1 MRPRLY
7 PLRSA
12 PAGLLW
18 LLAMHAFAQ
27 DADAPGAESSA
38 AQTEAEPLGP
48 KTPGADPPAPL
59 AAPTQAAAEQPSI
72 ASAEL
77 ERRGAT
83 IRAINIIVDN
93 VFDPEGNPK
102 EDKAL
107 YRFANR
113 VHVRSRPDVIQ
124 TALLFKAGDRYEGRV
139 LDESARALRA
149 RGFLADVRIAYRTY
163 DAASNSVDVEVR
175 VRDAWSLSLN
185 AKLSHS
191 GGKTE
196 WGLGLDDDNF
206 LGYGKEVNV
215 NYKSTI
221 DRDESLLGYRDDNV
235 LHTRMRL
242 GAVFANASDGYRREL
257 YAERPF
263 YSLDARWM
271 TGGQYLDQ
279 RRVDTMYDLGHEI
292 DEFRHDIRDLT
303 IRGGLSR
310 GIVDSRTRRWLFGV
324 SSEEDTFVPT
334 ERTPQPLLLP
344 PDRKLVYPWIGWQ
357 LVADDFREMTELND
371 MGRTEDVA
379 LGINLFASIG
389 FAEKSLGSDRDA
401 TLLRATVTRGWE
413 PGTRDLL
420 QLGVGT
426 STRHERDG
434 FKNSVTK
441 LDARYYRRN
450 SDSRLLSVSLSA
462 LATHELDPDTQV
474 LLGGDSGLRG
484 YPIRYQAGE
493 NRVLF
498 TVEQRFYTDF
508 YPWRLFRFGYAAFFD
523 AGRVTGR
530 DPRASAPLGTLY
542 DVGFGL
548 RLTSPR
554 ASSGQILHID
564 LAFPLN
570 APPNIDNV
578 QLIVETKATF

>member
-1 MRPRLY
+1 
-7 PLRSA
+7 
-12 PAGLLW
+12 
-18 LLAMHAFAQ
+18 MHAFAQ
-27 DADAPGAESSA
+27 DADAPRVDPSA
-38 AQTEAEPLGP
+38 TQAEAEPLGP

-83 IRAINIIVDN
+83 IRAIKIIVDN
-93 VFDPEGNPK
+93 VFDPEGNPE

-113 VHVRSRPDVIQ
+113 VHVRTRPEVIQ
-124 TALLFKAGDRYEGRV
+124 TALLFKSGDRYEGRV
-139 LDESARALRA
+139 LDEAARALRA

-163 DAASNSVDVEVR
+163 DPASNSVDVEVR

-206 LGYGKEVNV
+206 LGYGKELNV

-235 LHTRMRL
+235 LNTRMRL

-257 YAERPF
+257 YSERPF

-271 TGGQYLDQ
+271 TGGQLLDQ
-279 RRVDTMYDLGHEI
+279 RRVDTMYDLGQEI

-303 IRGGLSR
+303 IRGGVSR

-324 SSEEDTFVPT
+324 SLEEDTFVPT

-357 LVADDFREMTELND
+357 LVADEFREMTELND

-389 FAEKSLGSDRDA
+389 FAEKSFGSDRDA

-420 QLGVGT
+420 QLGAGT
-426 STRHERDG
+426 ATRHERDG

-441 LDARYYRRN
+441 VDARYYRRN
-450 SDSRLLSVSLSA
+450 SDNRLLSVSLSA

-474 LLGGDSGLRG
+474 LLGGDNGLRG

>member
-1 MRPRLY
+1 MR
-7 PLRSA
+7 
-12 PAGLLW
+12 
-18 LLAMHAFAQ
+18 AFAQ
-27 DADAPGAESSA
+27 DASAPEAVPSA
-38 AQTEAEPLGP
+38 APVETEPRGA
-48 KTPGADPPAPL
+48 KTPGAEPPPADPPASTQP
-59 AAPTQAAAEQPSI
+59 APSQLSI
-72 ASAEL
+72 ANAEL

-93 VFDPEGNPK
+93 VFDPEGNPE

-113 VHVRSRPDVIQ
+113 VHIRSRPEVIE
-124 TALLFKAGDRYEGRV
+124 TALLFKTGDRYEGRV

-149 RGFLADVRIAYRTY
+149 RGFLADVRIVYRTY

-196 WGLGLDDDNF
+196 WGIGLDEDNF
-206 LGYGKEVNV
+206 LGHGKEVNFS
-215 NYKSTI
+215 YKSTI
-221 DRDESLLGYRDDNV
+221 DRDETLLGYRDDNV
-235 LHTRMRL
+235 LNTRVRL

-257 YAERPF
+257 FSERPF

-271 TGGQYLDQ
+271 TGGQWLDQ
-279 RRVDTMYDLGHEI
+279 RRVDTMYDLGQEI
-292 DEFRHDIRDLT
+292 DEYRHDIHDLT
-303 IRGGLSR
+303 IRGGVSR
-310 GIVDSRTRRWLFGV
+310 GIVDSRTRRWFFGV

-334 ERTPQPLLLP
+334 ELKPQPLLLP
-344 PDRKLVYPWIGWQ
+344 PDRKLVYPWVGWQ

-389 FAEKSLGSDRDA
+389 FAQKSFGSDRDA

-413 PGTRDLL
+413 PGEPGNLF
-420 QLGVGT
+420 QLGAGT
-426 STRHERDG
+426 STRYEHDG
-434 FKNSVTK
+434 FKNSVTE

-450 SDSRLLSVSLSA
+450 SDTRLLSVSLSA
-462 LATHELDPDTQV
+462 VATHELDPDTQV
-474 LLGGDSGLRG
+474 LLGGDNGLRG

-493 NRVLF
+493 NRALF

-523 AGRVTGR
+523 AGRVTGH

-554 ASSGQILHID
+554 ASRGQILHID
-564 LAFPLN
+564 LAFPIN
-570 APPNIDNV
+570 APPNIDSV
-578 QLIVETKATF
+578 QLIVETKGTF

>member
-1 MRPRLY
+1 MRPSLH

-12 PAGLLW
+12 PAVLLW
-18 LLAMHAFAQ
+18 LLAMHAFGQ
-27 DADAPGAESSA
+27 DADAPPAESSA
-38 AQTEAEPLGP
+38 AQAEAEPLGP
-48 KTPGADPPAPL
+48 KTPGDEPPAPL
-59 AAPTQAAAEQPSI
+59 ATPPQAAVQASI

-77 ERRGAT
+77 EHRGAT

-93 VFDPEGNPK
+93 VFDPEGNPE

-113 VHVRSRPDVIQ
+113 VHVRTRPEELE

-149 RGFLADVRIAYRTY
+149 RGFLADVRIVYRTY
-163 DAASNSVDVEVR
+163 DPVSNSVDVEVR

-196 WGLGLDDDNF
+196 WGLGLDEDNF
-206 LGYGKEVNV
+206 LGHGKEVNV
-215 NYKSTI
+215 SYKSTI
-221 DRDESLLGYRDDNV
+221 DRDEWLLGYRDDNV
-235 LHTRMRL
+235 LNTRVRL
-242 GAVFANASDGYRREL
+242 GVVFANASDGYRREL
-257 YAERPF
+257 YSERPF

-271 TGGQYLDQ
+271 TGGQFLDQ
-279 RRVDTMYDLGHEI
+279 RRVDTMYDLGQAI
-292 DEFRHDIRDLT
+292 DEFRHDIRDLA
-303 IRGGLSR
+303 IRGGVSR

-334 ERTPQPLLLP
+334 DRTPQPLLLP
-344 PDRKLVYPWIGWQ
+344 PDRKLVYPWVGWQ

-371 MGRTEDVA
+371 MGRTEDIA

-389 FAEKSLGSDRDA
+389 LAQKSFGSDRDA

-413 PGTRDLL
+413 PGDRALL
-420 QLGVGT
+420 QLGAST
-426 STRHERDG
+426 STRHEHDG
-434 FKNSVTK
+434 FKNSVTQM
-441 LDARYYRRN
+441 DARYYRRN
-450 SDSRLLSVSLSA
+450 SDNRLLSVSLSA
-462 LATHELDPDTQV
+462 LATHELDPETQV
-474 LLGGDSGLRG
+474 LLGGDNGLRG

-493 NRVLF
+493 NRMLF

-554 ASSGQILHID
+554 ASRGQILHID
-564 LAFPLN
+564 LAFPIN

-578 QLIVETKATF
+578 QLIVETKGTF

>member
-1 MRPRLY
+1 MR
-7 PLRSA
+7 
-12 PAGLLW
+12 
-18 LLAMHAFAQ
+18 AFAQ
-27 DADAPGAESSA
+27 DADVPGAESTA
-38 AQTEAEPLGP
+38 ALAEAEPLVPSTRGAEPLGSTPAAQLAQAP
-48 KTPGADPPAPL
+48 K
-59 AAPTQAAAEQPSI
+59 PSI

-83 IRAINIIVDN
+83 IRAINIVVDN
-93 VFDPEGNPK
+93 VFDPEGNP
-102 EDKAL
+102 EENKAL

-113 VHVRSRPDVIQ
+113 VHVRTRPDVIES
-124 TALLFKAGDRYEGRV
+124 ALFFKTGDRYDGRL

-149 RGFLADVRIAYRTY
+149 RGFLADVRIVYRTY

-206 LGYGKEVNV
+206 MGYGKELNV
-215 NYKSTI
+215 SYKSTI

-235 LHTRMRL
+235 LNTRVRL
-242 GAVFANASDGYRREL
+242 GAIFANASDGYRREL
-257 YAERPF
+257 YSERPF
-263 YSLDARWM
+263 YSLDTRWM

-279 RRVDTMYDLGHEI
+279 RRTDTMYDLGREI
-292 DEFRHDIRDLT
+292 DEFRHDIRNLT
-303 IRGGLSR
+303 IRGGVSR
-310 GIVDSRTRRWLFGV
+310 GIVDARTRRWLFGV

-334 ERTPQPLLLP
+334 ELVPVPVLLP
-344 PDRKLVYPWIGWQ
+344 PDRKLVYPWVGWQ

-389 FAEKSLGSDRDA
+389 FAEKAFGSDRDA

-413 PGTRDLL
+413 PGDRALL
-420 QLGVGT
+420 QLGAST
-426 STRHERDG
+426 ATRHEHDG
-434 FKNSVTK
+434 FKNSLTQ
-441 LDARYYRRN
+441 LDARYYLRN
-450 SDSRLLSVSLSA
+450 SDNRLLSVALGA
-462 LATHELDPDTQV
+462 LATHELDPETQV
-474 LLGGDSGLRG
+474 LLGGDNGLRG

-493 NRVLF
+493 NRLLF
-498 TVEQRFYTDF
+498 TIEQRFYTDF

-554 ASSGQILHID
+554 ASRGQILHID

-570 APPNIDNV
+570 APPDIDNV
-578 QLIVETKATF
+578 QLIVETKGTF

>member
-1 MRPRLY
+1 MR
-7 PLRSA
+7 
-12 PAGLLW
+12 
-18 LLAMHAFAQ
+18 AFAQ
-27 DADAPGAESSA
+27 DADAPGAEA
-38 AQTEAEPLGP
+38 AARPAGAEASGLEP
-48 KTPGADPPAPL
+48 TGAEL
-59 AAPTQAAAEQPSI
+59 ARAEQPAAAQPAI

-83 IRAINIIVDN
+83 IRTINVIVDN
-93 VFDPEGNPK
+93 VFDPEGNPE

-113 VHVRSRPDVIQ
+113 VHMPTRSDVIE
-124 TALLFKAGDRYEGRV
+124 TALLFKAGDRYQGRV

-149 RGFLADVRIAYRTY
+149 RGFLADVRIVYRTY

-196 WGLGLDDDNF
+196 WGLGLDEDNF
-206 LGYGKEVNV
+206 LGRGKEVNFS
-215 NYKSTI
+215 YKSTI

-235 LHTRMRL
+235 LNTRVRL

-257 YAERPF
+257 YSERPF

-271 TGGQYLDQ
+271 TGGQFLDQ
-279 RRVDTMYDLGHEI
+279 RRVDTMYDLGQEI
-292 DEFRHDIRDLT
+292 DEFRHDLHDIT
-303 IRGGLSR
+303 IRGGVSH

-334 ERTPQPLLLP
+334 EQTPQPLLLP

-389 FAEKSLGSDRDA
+389 FAEKSFGSDRDA

-413 PGTRDLL
+413 PGDGALL
-420 QLGVGT
+420 QLGAGT
-426 STRHERDG
+426 ATRYEHDG
-434 FKNSVTK
+434 FKNSVTQ

-450 SDSRLLSVSLSA
+450 LDDRLLSISLSA
-462 LATHELDPDTQV
+462 LATHELDPETQV
-474 LLGGDSGLRG
+474 LLGGDNGLRG

-493 NRVLF
+493 NRMLF
-498 TVEQRFYTDF
+498 TVEERFYTDF

-530 DPRASAPLGTLY
+530 DPRAAAPLGTLY

-554 ASSGQILHID
+554 ASRGQILHID

-570 APPNIDNV
+570 APPTIDRV
-578 QLIVETKATF
+578 QLIVETKGSF

>member
-1 MRPRLY
+1 MRAL
-7 PLRSA
+7 
-12 PAGLLW
+12 
-18 LLAMHAFAQ
+18 AQ
-27 DADAPGAESSA
+27 DAGAPG
-38 AQTEAEPLGP
+38 TGPEAPV
-48 KTPGADPPAPL
+48 A
-59 AAPTQAAAEQPSI
+59 PSI

-93 VFDPEGNPK
+93 VFDPEGNP
-102 EDKAL
+102 EENKAL

-113 VHVRSRPDVIQ
+113 VHVRTRPEVIA
-124 TALLFKAGDRYEGRV
+124 TALLFKEGDRYAGRV

-149 RGFLADVRIAYRTY
+149 RGFLADVRIVYRTY

-206 LGYGKEVNV
+206 LGYAKELNV
-215 NYKSTI
+215 SYKSTI
-221 DRDESLLGYRDDNV
+221 DRDESMLGYRDDNV
-235 LHTRMRL
+235 LNTRMRL
-242 GAVFANASDGYRREL
+242 NAVWGNASDGRRREL
-257 YAERPF
+257 LAERPF

-271 TGGQYLDQ
+271 TGGQFLDW
-279 RRVDTMYDLGHEI
+279 RRVDTMYDLGQTI

-303 IRGGLSR
+303 IRGGVSR

-324 SSEEDTFVPT
+324 SSEEDTFAPTDRKPVPA
-334 ERTPQPLLLP
+334 LLP

-379 LGINLFASIG
+379 LGINLLASIG
-389 FAEKSLGSDRDA
+389 FAEKSFGSDRDA
-401 TLLRATVTRGWE
+401 TLLSVKLARGWE
-413 PGTRDLL
+413 PGEPGGLL
-420 QLGVGT
+420 QLGASS
-426 STRHERDG
+426 STRHEQDG
-434 FKNSVTK
+434 FKNSVTQ

-450 SDSRLLSVSLSA
+450 AENRLLSVSLSA
-462 LATHELDPDTQV
+462 VSTHELDPEKQV
-474 LLGGDSGLRG
+474 LLGGDNGLRG

-493 NRVLF
+493 NRLLF
-498 TVEQRFYTDF
+498 TAEQRFYTDF

-530 DPRASAPLGTLY
+530 DPRAAPPLGTLY

-564 LAFPLN
+564 LAFPIN
-570 APPNIDNV
+570 APPTIDKV
-578 QLIVETKATF
+578 QLIVETKASF

>member
-1 MRPRLY
+1 MRPSLH

-18 LLAMHAFAQ
+18 LLAVRALAQ
-27 DADAPGAESSA
+27 NADAPGAERA
-38 AQTEAEPLGP
+38 AAPAEAEPNGLEP
-48 KTPGADPPAPL
+48 RAAEPAHAMPPA
-59 AAPTQAAAEQPSI
+59 AAPPAI

-83 IRAINIIVDN
+83 IRAINIVVDN
-93 VFDPEGNPK
+93 VFDPNNPE

-107 YRFANR
+107 YRWANR
-113 VHVRSRPDVIQ
+113 VHMRTRPDVIE
-124 TALLFKAGDRYEGRV
+124 TALLFKAGDRYDGRV

-149 RGFLADVRIAYRTY
+149 RGFLADVRIVYRTY

-196 WGLGLDDDNF
+196 WGLGLDEDNF
-206 LGYGKEVNV
+206 LGRGKEVNIS
-215 NYKSTI
+215 YKSTI
-221 DRDESLLGYRDDNV
+221 DRDESLLAYRDDNV
-235 LHTRMRL
+235 LNTRVRL

-257 YAERPF
+257 FSERPF

-271 TGGQYLDQ
+271 MGGQFLNQ
-279 RRVDTMYDLGHEI
+279 RR
-292 DEFRHDIRDLT
+292 HDVRDVT
-303 IRGGLSR
+303 IRGGVSR
-310 GIVDSRTRRWLFGV
+310 GIVDARTRRWLFGV

-357 LVADDFREMTELND
+357 LVADEFREMTELND

-389 FAEKSLGSDRDA
+389 FAEKAFGSDRDA

-413 PGTRDLL
+413 PGEPGNLF
-420 QLGVGT
+420 QLGAST
-426 STRHERDG
+426 STRHEHDG
-434 FKNSVTK
+434 FKNSVTQV
-441 LDARYYRRN
+441 DARYYRRN
-450 SDSRLLSVSLSA
+450 TDNRLLSLSLSA
-462 LATHELDPDTQV
+462 LSTHELDPETQV
-474 LLGGDSGLRG
+474 LLGGDNGLRG

-498 TVEQRFYTDF
+498 TAEERFYTDF

-554 ASSGQILHID
+554 ASRGQILHID
-564 LAFPLN
+564 LAFPIN
-570 APPNIDNV
+570 APPTIDNV
-578 QLIVETKATF
+578 QLIVETKGTF

>member
-1 MRPRLY
+1 
-7 PLRSA
+7 
-12 PAGLLW
+12 
-18 LLAMHAFAQ
+18 MHAFAQ
-27 DADAPGAESSA
+27 DADAPATESSA
-38 AQTEAEPLGP
+38 PKTEAEPLGP
-48 KTPGADPPAPL
+48 KTPGAEPPAPL

-77 ERRGAT
+77 ERRGAS
-83 IRAINIIVDN
+83 IRTINIIVDN
-93 VFDPEGNPK
+93 VFDPEGNPE

-113 VHVRSRPDVIQ
+113 VHVRTRPDVLK
-124 TALLFKAGDRYEGRV
+124 TALLFKEGDRYNGRV

-215 NYKSTI
+215 SYKSTI
-221 DRDESLLGYRDDNV
+221 DRDESWLGYRDDN
-235 LHTRMRL
+235 LLGTRVRL

-257 YAERPF
+257 STERPF

-271 TGGQYLDQ
+271 VGEQYLDQ

-303 IRGGLSR
+303 IRGGISR

-334 ERTPQPLLLP
+334 DLKPQPVLLP

-379 LGINLFASIG
+379 LGINLITSIG
-389 FAEKSLGSDRDA
+389 FAKKSFGSDRDA

-413 PGTRDLL
+413 PGDRALL
-420 QLGVGT
+420 QLGAGT
-426 STRHERDG
+426 STRYERDG
-434 FKNSVTK
+434 FKNSVTQVA
-441 LDARYYRRN
+441 ARYYRRN
-450 SDSRLLSVSLSA
+450 SDSRLLNVSLSA
-462 LATHELDPDTQV
+462 ISTHELDPETQV
-474 LLGGDSGLRG
+474 LLGGDNGLRG

-493 NRVLF
+493 NRMLF

-530 DPRASAPLGTLY
+530 DPRAAAPLGTLY

-570 APPNIDNV
+570 APPDIDKV
-578 QLIVETKATF
+578 QLIVETKASF

>member
-1 MRPRLY
+1 MRPSLH

-38 AQTEAEPLGP
+38 AQAEAEPLGP

-59 AAPTQAAAEQPSI
+59 AAPTQAASEQPSI

-83 IRAINIIVDN
+83 IRAIKIIVDN
-93 VFDPEGNPK
+93 VFDPEGNPE

-113 VHVRSRPDVIQ
+113 VHVRTRSDVIQ

-206 LGYGKEVNV
+206 LGYGREVNV
-215 NYKSTI
+215 AYKSTI

-257 YAERPF
+257 YSERPF

-271 TGGQYLDQ
+271 TGGQFLDQ
-279 RRVDTMYDLGHEI
+279 RRVDTMYDLGQEI

-303 IRGGLSR
+303 IRGGVSR

-324 SSEEDTFVPT
+324 SLEEDTFVPT
-334 ERTPQPLLLP
+334 DLKPQPVLLP

-389 FAEKSLGSDRDA
+389 FAEKSFGSDRDA

-413 PGTRDLL
+413 PGDARPVPAWRRHVDAPRARRFQEFGDAARRALL
-420 QLGVGT
+420 PAQYRQPPAERLA
-426 STRHERDG
+426 ERDR
-434 FKNSVTK
+434 
-441 LDARYYRRN
+441 DPRARSGNASAARRRQRPARL
-450 SDSRLLSVSLSA
+450 SDPLSGRREPGAIHRRAALLHRLLSVATVPLRVCGVLRRGPGDRPRSA
-462 LATHELDPDTQV
+462 
-474 LLGGDSGLRG
+474 
-484 YPIRYQAGE
+484 
-493 NRVLF
+493 RV
-498 TVEQRFYTDF
+498 
-508 YPWRLFRFGYAAFFD
+508 GAARH
-523 AGRVTGR
+523 A
-530 DPRASAPLGTLY
+530 L
-542 DVGFGL
+542 
-548 RLTSPR
+548 
-554 ASSGQILHID
+554 
-564 LAFPLN
+564 
-570 APPNIDNV
+570 
-578 QLIVETKATF
+578 

>member
-1 MRPRLY
+1 LMRPSLH

-12 PAGLLW
+12 PAGFLW
-18 LLAMHAFAQ
+18 LLAMHAYAQ
-27 DADAPGAESSA
+27 DVEPPASAPAPVEQSPPAEPA
-38 AQTEAEPLGP
+38 AQT
-48 KTPGADPPAPL
+48 
-59 AAPTQAAAEQPSI
+59 SI

-77 ERRGAT
+77 ERRNAT
-83 IRAINIIVDN
+83 IRSVNIIVDN
-93 VFDPEGNPK
+93 VFDPEGNP
-102 EDKAL
+102 EENKAL

-113 VHVRSRPDVIQ
+113 VHVRTRPEVIE
-124 TALLFKAGDRYEGRV
+124 TALLFKAGDRYDERV

-149 RGFLADVRIAYRTY
+149 RGFIAEVRIVYRTY

-191 GGKTE
+191 GGKTQ
-196 WGLGLDDDNF
+196 WGLGLDEDNF
-206 LGYGKEVNV
+206 LGHGKEVSV
-215 NYKSTI
+215 SYKSTI
-221 DRDESLLGYRDDNV
+221 DRDESLLGYSDDNV
-235 LHTRMRL
+235 LGTRMRL
-242 GAVFANASDGYRREL
+242 SAVLSNASDGYRRDL
-257 YAERPF
+257 LAERPF

-271 TGGQYLDQ
+271 TGGAFSDQ
-279 RRVDTMYDLGHEI
+279 SRVDTMYDLGHAI
-292 DEFRHDIRDLT
+292 DEFRHDVRDFT
-303 IRGGLSR
+303 IRGGVSK

-324 SSEEDTFVPT
+324 TSEKDTFQPT

-357 LVADDFREMTELND
+357 LVADDFREMSELND

-389 FAEKSLGSDRDA
+389 FAEKSFGSDRDA

-413 PGTRDLL
+413 PGELGLFQIGAGTQTRYEHD
-420 QLGVGT
+420 
-426 STRHERDG
+426 EG
-434 FKNSVTK
+434 FKNSVTQ

-450 SDSRLLSVSLSA
+450 SANRLLSVSLSA

-474 LLGGDSGLRG
+474 LLGGDNGLRG

-493 NRVLF
+493 NRMLF

-508 YPWRLFRFGYAAFFD
+508 YLWRLIRFGYAAFFD

-554 ASSGQILHID
+554 ASRGQILHID
-564 LAFPLN
+564 LAFPIN
-570 APPNIDNV
+570 APPTIDQV
-578 QLIVETKATF
+578 QLIVETKGSF

>member
-1 MRPRLY
+1 MRPSLH

-27 DADAPGAESSA
+27 DADTPGAESSA
-38 AQTEAEPLGP
+38 A
-48 KTPGADPPAPL
+48 K
-59 AAPTQAAAEQPSI
+59 EQSPI

-83 IRAINIIVDN
+83 IRAINIIVEN
-93 VFDPEGNPK
+93 VFDPEGNPE

-113 VHVRSRPDVIQ
+113 VHMRTRSDVIQ
-124 TALLFKAGDRYEGRV
+124 TALLFRAGDRYDGRV

-149 RGFLADVRIAYRTY
+149 RGFLADVRIVYRTY
-163 DAASNSVDVEVR
+163 DATTNSVDVEVR

-196 WGLGLDDDNF
+196 WGLGLDEDNF
-206 LGYGKEVNV
+206 LGRGKEINIS
-215 NYKSTI
+215 YKSTI

-235 LHTRMRL
+235 LNTRVRL
-242 GAVFANASDGYRREL
+242 GAVFANASDGHRREL
-257 YAERPF
+257 YSERPF
-263 YSLDARWM
+263 YSLDTRWM
-271 TGGQYLDQ
+271 TGGQFLDQ
-279 RRVDTMYDLGHEI
+279 RRIDTMYDLGQEI
-292 DEFRHDIRDLT
+292 DEFRHDVRDLT
-303 IRGGLSR
+303 IRGGVSR
-310 GIVDSRTRRWLFGV
+310 GIVDSRTRRWLFGA

-334 ERTPQPLLLP
+334 EQKPQPVLLP
-344 PDRKLVYPWIGWQ
+344 PDRKLVYPWVGWQ

-379 LGINLFASIG
+379 IGINLFASIG
-389 FAEKSLGSDRDA
+389 FAEKAFGSDRNA
-401 TLLRATVTRGWE
+401 TLLRAQVTRGWE
-413 PGTRDLL
+413 PGDRALL
-420 QLGVGT
+420 QLGAST
-426 STRHERDG
+426 STRHEHDG
-434 FKNSVTK
+434 FKNSITQV
-441 LDARYYRRN
+441 DARYYRRN
-450 SDSRLLSVSLSA
+450 SDNLLLSVSLSA
-462 LATHELDPDTQV
+462 VATHELDPETQV
-474 LLGGDSGLRG
+474 LLGGDNGLRG

-493 NRVLF
+493 NRMLF
-498 TVEQRFYTDF
+498 TVEERFYTDF

-554 ASSGQILHID
+554 ASRGQILHID

-570 APPNIDNV
+570 APADIDSV
-578 QLIVETKATF
+578 QLIVETKGTF

>member
-1 MRPRLY
+1 
-7 PLRSA
+7 
-12 PAGLLW
+12 
-18 LLAMHAFAQ
+18 MHAFAQ
-27 DADAPGAESSA
+27 DADAPGAEPIA
-38 AQTEAEPLGP
+38 APAEAEPLDP
-48 KTPGADPPAPL
+48 NAPGAELAQTEQPASG
-59 AAPTQAAAEQPSI
+59 QAASAQPAAVQPSI

-93 VFDPEGNPK
+93 VFDPEGNPE

-113 VHVRSRPDVIQ
+113 VHVRTRPDVIE
-124 TALLFKAGDRYEGRV
+124 TALLFKAGDRYDGRV

-149 RGFLADVRIAYRTY
+149 RGFLADVRIVYRTY
-163 DAASNSVDVEVR
+163 DPASNSVDVEVR

-196 WGLGLDDDNF
+196 WGLGLDEDNF
-206 LGYGKEVNV
+206 LGRGKEVNV
-215 NYKSTI
+215 SYKSTI
-221 DRDESLLGYRDDNV
+221 DRTESLLAYRDDNV
-235 LHTRMRL
+235 LNTRVRL
-242 GAVFANASDGYRREL
+242 SAAIGNASDGYRREL
-257 YAERPF
+257 IAERPF
-263 YSLDARWM
+263 YSLDTRWM
-271 TGGQYLDQ
+271 TGGAFEDQ
-279 RRVDTMYDLGHEI
+279 RRTDTMYDLGQEI
-292 DEFRHDIRDLT
+292 DEFRHDIHDIT
-303 IRGGLSR
+303 IRGGISR

-324 SSEEDTFVPT
+324 SSEEDTFQPT
-334 ERTPQPLLLP
+334 DAKPVPLLLP
-344 PDRKLVYPWIGWQ
+344 PDRKLVYPWVGWQ

-389 FAEKSLGSDRDA
+389 FAQKSFGSDRDA

-413 PGTRDLL
+413 PGEPGGLF
-420 QLGVGT
+420 QLGALT
-426 STRHERDG
+426 STRYEHGDG
-434 FKNSVTK
+434 YKNSVTQ

-450 SDSRLLSVSLSA
+450 SENRLLSVSLSA
-462 LATHELDPDTQV
+462 LATHELDPDMQV
-474 LLGGDSGLRG
+474 LLGGDNGLRG

-493 NRVLF
+493 NRALF

-530 DPRASAPLGTLY
+530 DPRASVPLGTLS

-554 ASSGQILHID
+554 ASRGQILHID
-564 LAFPLN
+564 LAFPIN
-570 APPNIDNV
+570 PPPGIDKV
-578 QLIVETKATF
+578 QLIVETKGTF

>member
-1 MRPRLY
+1 
-7 PLRSA
+7 
-12 PAGLLW
+12 
-18 LLAMHAFAQ
+18 MHAFAQ
-27 DADAPGAESSA
+27 DADAPRVDPSA
-38 AQTEAEPLGP
+38 AQAEAEPLGP

-59 AAPTQAAAEQPSI
+59 AAPSQAAAEQPSI

-83 IRAINIIVDN
+83 IRAIKIIVDN
-93 VFDPEGNPK
+93 VFDPEGNPE

-113 VHVRSRPDVIQ
+113 VHVRTRPDVIQ
-124 TALLFKAGDRYEGRV
+124 TALLFKSGDRYEGRV
-139 LDESARALRA
+139 LDEAARALRA

-163 DAASNSVDVEVR
+163 DPASNSVDVEVR

-206 LGYGKEVNV
+206 LGYGKELNV

-257 YAERPF
+257 YSERPF

-271 TGGQYLDQ
+271 TGGQLLDQ
-279 RRVDTMYDLGHEI
+279 RRVDTMYDLGQEI

-303 IRGGLSR
+303 IRGGVSR

-324 SSEEDTFVPT
+324 SLEEDTFVPT

-357 LVADDFREMTELND
+357 LVADEFREMTELND

-389 FAEKSLGSDRDA
+389 FAEKSFGSDRDA

-420 QLGVGT
+420 QLGAGT
-426 STRHERDG
+426 ATRHERDG

-441 LDARYYRRN
+441 VDARYYRRN
-450 SDSRLLSVSLSA
+450 SDNRLLSVSLERA
-462 LATHELDPDTQV
+462 
-474 LLGGDSGLRG
+474 
-484 YPIRYQAGE
+484 
-493 NRVLF
+493 
-498 TVEQRFYTDF
+498 
-508 YPWRLFRFGYAAFFD
+508 
-523 AGRVTGR
+523 R
-530 DPRASAPLGTLY
+530 DPRARSGYASAARRRQRPARLSDPLSGRREPGAVHRRAALLHGLLSVATVPLR
-542 DVGFGL
+542 VCGVLRRGPGHRPRSARVRAARHALRRGL
-548 RLTSPR
+548 RPAAYVTAREQRPDPAHRSSVPAQRAAEHRQRPADRRDEGNVLTLPR
-554 ASSGQILHID
+554 PG
-564 LAFPLN
+564 
-570 APPNIDNV
+570 
-578 QLIVETKATF
+578 

>member
-1 MRPRLY
+1 MRPSLH

-12 PAGLLW
+12 PAGLFW
-18 LLAMHAFAQ
+18 LLAMRAFAQ
-27 DADAPGAESSA
+27 DAGAPP
-38 AQTEAEPLGP
+38 AEPTATVP
-48 KTPGADPPAPL
+48 DSAPPA
-59 AAPTQAAAEQPSI
+59 AAQPSI

-83 IRAINIIVDN
+83 IRAINVIVDN
-93 VFDPEGNPK
+93 VFDPGNPE

-113 VHVRSRPDVIQ
+113 VHVRTRPEVIE
-124 TALLFKAGDRYEGRV
+124 TALLFKAGDRYDGRV
-139 LDESARALRA
+139 LDESARLLRA
-149 RGFLADVRIAYRTY
+149 RGFLADVRIVYRTY

-206 LGYGKEVNV
+206 LGYGKEVSV
-215 NYKSTI
+215 SYKSTI
-221 DRDESLLGYRDDNV
+221 DRDESLLGYHDDNV
-235 LHTRMRL
+235 LNTRMRID
-242 GAVFANASDGYRREL
+242 AVLANASDGYRRDL
-257 YAERPF
+257 IAERPF

-271 TGGQYLDQ
+271 TGGAFSDQ

-292 DEFRHDIRDLT
+292 DEFRHDVRDST
-303 IRGGLSR
+303 IRGGVSR
-310 GIVDSRTRRWLFGV
+310 GVVDSRTRRWLFGV
-324 SSEEDTFVPT
+324 TSEDDTFQPS
-334 ERTPQPLLLP
+334 ELRPLPLLLP

-389 FAEKSLGSDRDA
+389 FAQKSFGSDRDA
-401 TLLRATVTRGWE
+401 TLVRATVTRGWE
-413 PGTRDLL
+413 PGELGLFQVGAAAATRYEHD
-420 QLGVGT
+420 VGY
-426 STRHERDG
+426 R
-434 FKNSVTK
+434 NSVTQF
-441 LDARYYRRN
+441 DARYYRRN
-450 SDSRLLSVSLSA
+450 SDNRLLSVSLSA
-462 LATHELDPDTQV
+462 VATHELDPDTQV
-474 LLGGDSGLRG
+474 LLGGDNGLRG

-493 NRVLF
+493 NRALF

-508 YPWRLFRFGYAAFFD
+508 YPWRLIRFGYAAFFD

-554 ASSGQILHID
+554 ASRGQILHID
-564 LAFPLN
+564 LAFPIN
-570 APPNIDNV
+570 PPPGIDSV
-578 QLIVETKATF
+578 QLIVETKGTF

>member
-1 MRPRLY
+1 
-7 PLRSA
+7 
-12 PAGLLW
+12 
-18 LLAMHAFAQ
+18 MHAFAQ
-27 DADAPGAESSA
+27 DADAPRAVPA
-38 AQTEAEPLGP
+38 AAPAEAEPLGP
-48 KTPGADPPAPL
+48 QTPGTEPPQAE
-59 AAPTQAAAEQPSI
+59 QAAAAQPASVQPSI

-83 IRAINIIVDN
+83 IRAINVIVDN
-93 VFDPEGNPK
+93 VFDPEGNPE

-107 YRFANR
+107 YRWANR
-113 VHVRSRPDVIQ
+113 VHVRTRPDVIE
-124 TALLFKAGDRYEGRV
+124 TALLFKAGDRYNARV

-149 RGFLADVRIAYRTY
+149 RGFLADVRIVYRTY

-196 WGLGLDDDNF
+196 WGLGLNEDNF
-206 LGYGKEVNV
+206 LGRGKEVDFS
-215 NYKSTI
+215 YKSTI
-221 DRDESLLGYRDDNV
+221 DRDEYLLGYRDDNV
-235 LHTRMRL
+235 LNTRVRL
-242 GAVFANASDGYRREL
+242 GAVVANASDGYRRDL
-257 YAERPF
+257 YSERPF

-271 TGGQYLDQ
+271 TGGQFLDQ
-279 RRVDTMYDLGHEI
+279 RRVDTMYDLGQEI
-292 DEFRHDIRDLT
+292 DEFRHDIRDVT
-303 IRGGLSR
+303 IRGGVSR

-324 SSEEDTFVPT
+324 SSEEDTFVPS
-334 ERTPQPLLLP
+334 EHKPDPLLLP
-344 PDRKLVYPWIGWQ
+344 PDRKLVYPWVGWQ

-371 MGRTEDVA
+371 MGRTEDIA
-379 LGINLFASIG
+379 IGINLFASIG
-389 FAEKSLGSDRDA
+389 FAEKAFGSDRDA

-413 PGTRDLL
+413 PGEPGGLF
-420 QLGVGT
+420 QLGAST
-426 STRHERDG
+426 STRYEHDGG
-434 FKNSVTK
+434 FKNSVTQ

-450 SDSRLLSVSLSA
+450 LGDQLLSVSLSA

-474 LLGGDSGLRG
+474 LLGGDNGLRG

-493 NRVLF
+493 NRMLF
-498 TVEQRFYTDF
+498 TVEERFYTDF

-554 ASSGQILHID
+554 ASRGQILHID
-564 LAFPLN
+564 LAFPIN
-570 APPNIDNV
+570 APPTIDKV
-578 QLIVETKATF
+578 QLIVETRGTF